1 MYTKSKTIAFKLEG
15 RELEKLTS
23 RAGEFGVSLS
33 IFAKKLVTDNLEKMT
48 HEELVQ
54 QFELLENKI
63 EFVTRSVLNYVKEV
77 FYVLSDMPR
86 EQLDEILSEA
96 SQRN

>member
-23 RAGEFGVSLS
+23 RAGEFGVSPS
-33 IFAKKLVTDNLEKMT
+33 IFAKRLVTDNLEKMT
-48 HEELVQ
+48 HDELAQ

-63 EFVTRSVLNYVKEV
+63 EAISGSVLAYVKEV

-86 EQLDEILSEA
+86 EQLDEILGEA
-96 SQRN
+96 SQQK